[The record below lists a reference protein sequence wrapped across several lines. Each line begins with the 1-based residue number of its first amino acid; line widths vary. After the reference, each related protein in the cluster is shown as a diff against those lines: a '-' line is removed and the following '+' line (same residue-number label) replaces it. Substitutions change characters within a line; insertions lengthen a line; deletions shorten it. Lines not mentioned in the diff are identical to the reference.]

1 MQHSFS
7 YEKNKVIQGVRYH
20 FVQDRAIKLLVILI
34 NVFAIVSAALFY
46 SKKIRPEPFLLGS
59 ILWIVMMVTFWYIM
73 PHSIYKKA
81 ATFKDSFTILFT
93 DMQVS
98 LSNDRGTVNWDWQ
111 KFSKFFESPHFFH
124 LYFNARSF
132 FIIPKSIFE
141 GDEEAEAR
149 KIIKSGIGNK

>member
-1 MQHSFS
+1 MLHSFS

-59 ILWIVMMVTFWYIM
+59 LLWLVMMVTFWYIM

-81 ATFKDSFTILFT
+81 ATFKDTFTIDFADL
-93 DMQVS
+93 QVT
-98 LSNDRGTVNWDWQ
+98 LSNDRGSVHWDWQ

-124 LYFNARSF
+124 LYFDAKSF
-132 FIIPKSIFE
+132 FIVPKE
-141 GDEEAEAR
+141 GMTEDMRHELR
-149 KIIKSGIGNK
+149 GLLNKKIGA

>member
-1 MQHSFS
+1 
-7 YEKNKVIQGVRYH
+7 VIQGVRYH
-20 FVQDRAIKLLVILI
+20 FVQDRAIKLLLILI
-34 NVFAIVSAALFY
+34 NVFAVVSAALFY

-59 ILWIVMMVTFWYIM
+59 LLWLVMMVTFWYIM

-81 ATFKDSFTILFT
+81 ATFKDHFTILFT

-124 LYFNARSF
+124 LYFDTKSF
-132 FIIPKSIFE
+132 FIIPKDGMTE
-141 GDEEAEAR
+141 DMRHELRGLLNK
-149 KIIKSGIGNK
+149 KIGS

>member
-1 MQHSFS
+1 MEHSFS

-98 LSNDRGTVNWDWQ
+98 LSNDRGTVNWDW
-111 KFSKFFESPHFFH
+111 
-124 LYFNARSF
+124 
-132 FIIPKSIFE
+132 
-141 GDEEAEAR
+141 
-149 KIIKSGIGNK
+149 

>member
-20 FVQDRAIKLLVILI
+20 FVQDRGIKLLVILI

-59 ILWIVMMVTFWYIM
+59 VLWLVMMVTFWYIM

-98 LSNDRGTVNWDWQ
+98 LSNERGTVNWDWQ

-124 LYFNARSF
+124 LYFDAKSF
-132 FIIPKSIFE
+132 FIVPKE
-141 GDEEAEAR
+141 GMPEEMRHELR
-149 KIIKSGIGNK
+149 GLLNKKIGA

>member
-1 MQHSFS
+1 
-7 YEKNKVIQGVRYH
+7 VIQGVRYH

-59 ILWIVMMVTFWYIM
+59 VLWLVMMVTFWYIM

-124 LYFNARSF
+124 LYFDAKSF
-132 FIIPKSIFE
+132 FIVPKE
-141 GDEEAEAR
+141 GMTEDMRHELR
-149 KIIKSGIGNK
+149 GLLNKKIGA